1 MSAGL
6 TVNRREL
13 LEGLKKISKLVKKKG
28 IGKGVL
34 FFQDGALVV
43 SLDGALIKAS
53 AEGDLPGFVRIG
65 GLAVLSLTEALP
77 PDDPLPI
84 RVEGGRLFISKLSLP
99 CEVDEPTRAIQIPMD
114 APLST
119 LLGLEYIY
127 SDKEILRSGFAEKMN
142 VARGQKTNLIRWA
155 SNKLAVL
162 GVKREDIEELVD
174 KALRRVN
181 GIQNP
186 PSQNNR

>member
-1 MSAGL
+1 MSSGL
-6 TVNRREL
+6 TVNRTEL
-13 LEGLKKISKLVKKKG
+13 LDGLKHISKLVKKKG

-34 FFQDGALVV
+34 FFNDGALVV
-43 SLDGALIKAS
+43 SLDGVLIKAS
-53 AEGDLPGFVRIG
+53 AEGDLKGYIRIG
-65 GLAVLSLTEALP
+65 GLAILSLSQALP

-84 RVEGGRLFISKLSLP
+84 RVEGERLFISKFSLP

-114 APLST
+114 APLSI
-119 LLGLEYIY
+119 LLGLEYIC
-127 SDKEILRSGFAEKMN
+127 SDKEILRSGFAEKLN
-142 VARGQKTNLIRWA
+142 VARGQKSNLIRWA

-162 GVKREDIEELVD
+162 GVRREEIEELVD

-186 PSQNNR
+186 PS